1 MKETYGVLGTGFS
14 SKKVIQAALDDI
26 GTKPRFYVPW
36 YGKVT
41 EGLETVYDWL
51 LDNEAEFS
59 LVHPE
64 GSKIPKALTKAA
76 VDVIQAKQV
85 DTYIM
90 ETLQYADIKGLAT
103 ILWDD
108 SNSTM
113 SQTLAEACID
123 RGLPTLE
130 LTNGLVPIIMDSNEN
145 AESVEEPKE
154 FDKETLQ
161 EMPEAVRKRVTKNKQ
176 EEPKRIVSVT
186 IEYSDGTVTKL

>member
-108 SNSTM
+108 GNSTM

-130 LTNGLVPIIMDSNEN
+130 LTNGLVPIIMDSNES
-145 AESVEEPKE
+145 AEEKKE

-161 EMPEAVRKRVTKNKQ
+161 EMPEMVRKRATKNKE